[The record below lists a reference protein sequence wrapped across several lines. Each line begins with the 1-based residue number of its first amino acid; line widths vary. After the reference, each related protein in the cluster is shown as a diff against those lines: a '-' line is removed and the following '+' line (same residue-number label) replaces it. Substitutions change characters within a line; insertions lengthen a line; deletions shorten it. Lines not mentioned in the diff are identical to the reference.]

1 MEHDK
6 QTARSSVEQPVVLS
20 FEVAAQ
26 LTQLTLDLR
35 AVREWKMRNLLTEQV
50 ETGERVAQRNTALFV
65 ERFDELADG
74 FGSIR
79 GAVVDRLKGLHRYV
93 SVTTGMA
100 SMDHRS

>member
-20 FEVAAQ
+20 FEVAA
-26 LTQLTLDLR
+26 QLTLDLR